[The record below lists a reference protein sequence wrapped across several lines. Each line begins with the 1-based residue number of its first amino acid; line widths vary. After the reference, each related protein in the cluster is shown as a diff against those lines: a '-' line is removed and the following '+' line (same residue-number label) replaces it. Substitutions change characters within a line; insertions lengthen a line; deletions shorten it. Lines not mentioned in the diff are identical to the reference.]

1 GAFGAPLAGAFYAF
15 ELIIATYSVAS
26 LAPIGAAALVGYLV
40 ANLFGQQPVGIGLL
54 YVSHVSVYDLAIAAL
69 VGVAAAGVGI
79 LPMRGVALCEFLFDW
94 IRIRPV
100 LRPALGGLMVGA
112 MALVTPEV
120 LSSGHGAIHVS
131 SVLQESLTAIALL
144 FVLKSLAS
152 IV

>member
-1 GAFGAPLAGAFYAF
+1 
-15 ELIIATYSVAS
+15 
-26 LAPIGAAALVGYLV
+26 
-40 ANLFGQQPVGIGLL
+40 GIGLL
-54 YVSHVSVYDLAIAAL
+54 YVSHVSVYDLATAAL

-79 LPMRGVALCEFLFDW
+79 LLMRGVALCEFLFDW

-131 SVLQESLTAIALL
+131 SVLQEPLAAIALL
-144 FVLKSLAS
+144 FMLKSLAS
-152 IV
+152 IVSLGSGFRGGLFFASLLIGALGGRLFAEAATLIWPASHLDPHVYEI